1 MNTKILSA
9 LEAMPCPKGHTRIM
23 SVNPRTGIISSMVE
37 EHNTI
42 MTDASDCLARVASG
56 DMRYRLAYMY
66 MQFENLASPAGTPAV
81 PSYSAADG
89 AGYYTNLE
97 VSAAQDF
104 LRVPLLV
111 APSFTPTSS
120 DYEGN
125 LVTYVAMSGGFTQD
139 YWGKPFDESNN
150 SAVFGGA
157 LVAAPSD
164 EQQSDKI
171 FARNYP
177 TAAKVLKPAGEQIV
191 MQWSIEYTV
200 PYV

>member
-9 LEAMPCPKGHTRIM
+9 LESMPCPKGHTRIM
-23 SVNPRTGIISSMVE
+23 SVNPVTGIISSMVE

-56 DMRYRLAYMY
+56 DMRYKLAYMY
-66 MQFENLASPAGTPAV
+66 MQFENLAAPGDAPAV
-81 PSYSAADG
+81 PSYNAADG
-89 AGYYTNLE
+89 SGYYTNLE
-97 VSAAQDF
+97 VHATQDF

-111 APSFTPTSS
+111 SPSFTLTDS

-125 LVTYVAMSGGFTQD
+125 LVTYVALSGGFTQG
-139 YWGKPFDESNN
+139 YWGKPFSEANN
-150 SAVFGGA
+150 SSVFGGA
-157 LVAAPSD
+157 LVAAPTGL
-164 EQQSDKI
+164 QVGDKI

-177 TAAKVLKPAGEQIV
+177 TAASVLKPAGEQIV

-200 PYV
+200 PYI